1 LRTTAGDRQVVVGER
16 RVADDVG
23 GEFWAADSRSSRIDL
38 TVPANSSYLVRVVNK
53 TQANVYMDSY
63 EFPTY
68 TLKIEYK

>member
-1 LRTTAGDRQVVVGER
+1 M
-16 RVADDVG
+16 ADDVG